1 MWVTGS
7 ATAISGIPVGVT
19 FAVLGAA
26 TLHAGWNAAAHNV
39 TDRLA
44 GFVLIGAACAVCAAL
59 LLPFVAAPAAA
70 AVPFVLASATMHI
83 AYNLMLMRSYEL
95 GDFNQM
101 YPLARGT
108 SPWVVA
114 IAAAVLVG
122 EHLSVVRLIGVVVIS
137 VGLITLV
144 GAGGRPGRREL
155 PALTAAVLTGL
166 AIATYTVLDGVGVRR
181 SGSVGGY
188 VAWLFLLQGVA
199 LPLGALARHR
209 GSLLPRLRVH
219 LGVGVLA
226 GVASFVAYAIVIWA
240 QTKAPL
246 AAVAALREVSI
257 VFGAILGAVLFK
269 ERFGRWR
276 VVGSALAVIGIAL
289 LQL

>member
-1 MWVTGS
+1 LVADS
-7 ATAISGIPVGVT
+7 ATALTGIPVVVT
-19 FAVLGAA
+19 LAVLGAA
-26 TLHAGWNAAAHNV
+26 ALHAGWNAAAHQV
-39 TDRLA
+39 TDRLV
-44 GFVLIGAACAVCAAL
+44 GFVLIGATCSVCALAL
-59 LLPFVAAPAAA
+59 IPFVAPPAAA
-70 AVPFVLASATMHI
+70 AWPFILGSVGIHI
-83 AYNLMLMRSYEL
+83 VYNLMLMRSYSM

-114 IAAAVLVG
+114 IAAAVFVG
-122 EHLSVVRLIGVVVIS
+122 ERLSTLRLLGVVVIS

-155 PALTAAVLTGL
+155 PALSAAVITGL

-181 SGSVGGY
+181 SGSTGGY
-188 VAWLFLLQGVA
+188 VAWLFLFQGLS
-199 LPLGALARHR
+199 LPIGAMAVVGRPLLTRCRAMLGI
-209 GSLLPRLRVH
+209 
-219 LGVGVLA
+219 GVLS

-240 QTKAPL
+240 QTRAPL
-246 AAVAALREVSI
+246 ATVAALREVSI
-257 VFGAILGAVLFK
+257 VVGAILGAVLFR